1 MEVSLVELYFVY
13 SIAVKTYSHDMHK
26 LWKLFNQQHWHH
38 NIVAVTQ
45 TQSSSV
51 LLSAGAPSF
60 GGGGSFET
68 LDFSLPSYDQATS
81 GGDVKVGE
89 GKDLLGSFTAPTP
102 SPSKEDDSAAKAD
115 AKEAA
120 AAEKAAAKQAAAEK
134 KQVSVLMY
142 IIHSTIEMYN
152 FLI

>member
-1 MEVSLVELYFVY
+1 
-13 SIAVKTYSHDMHK
+13 MHK
-26 LWKLFNQQHWHH
+26 LCKLTKQQTNNGCH
-38 NIVAVTQ
+38 IATVTQ

-102 SPSKEDDSAAKAD
+102 SPSKEDDSAAKAAEAQAKAD

-134 KQVSVLMY
+134 KQVR
-142 IIHSTIEMYN
+142 
-152 FLI
+152 

>member
-1 MEVSLVELYFVY
+1 
-13 SIAVKTYSHDMHK
+13 MHK
-26 LWKLFNQQHWHH
+26 LCKTFQTT
-38 NIVAVTQ
+38 NIVSPSHTTVTQ

-102 SPSKEDDSAAKAD
+102 SPSKEDDSAAKAAEAQAKAD

-134 KQVSVLMY
+134 KQVR
-142 IIHSTIEMYN
+142 
-152 FLI
+152 